1 MSQFLRNSRLVV
13 LVLTS
18 ITLAISFLLFSS
30 CNIKE
35 IKKQVDNEN
44 LALSFIDN
52 YSRPNRRLLSNEVMK
67 RVERLGKLESVNS
80 FATNTIQ

>member
-1 MSQFLRNSRLVV
+1 VV

-18 ITLAISFLLFSS
+18 IILVISFLLFPS